1 MPHEQIVSRRLSEIP
16 EDPRFAARFGVR
28 GEPVA
33 WEALVA
39 LEPRLLPLLVEAQR
53 AKTAGAT
60 CANAIFYGSRGS
72 GLKGRLSRLVG
83 YLAPVNADPRLCT
96 ENAYDVAY
104 HHIYDALPACTHEG
118 IC

>member
-1 MPHEQIVSRRLSEIP
+1 LSEIP
-16 EDPRFAARFGVR
+16 EDPRVAARFGVR

-33 WEALVA
+33 WDDLVA

-53 AKTAGAT
+53 ATSDGAT
-60 CANAIFYGSRGS
+60 CANAIFYGSGGS

-83 YLAPVNADPRLCT
+83 YLAPDNADPRLCT

-104 HHIYDALPACTHEG
+104 DHIYDALPDCTHEG